1 MNLIKIKKG
10 SDFMK
15 KILLFILIL
24 TFIFVGSAYG
34 QEFPDVEGTKYE
46 EAVEFLSAYGVVNGF
61 PDGTFKPDDP
71 VTRAQISKMITIVL
85 GYEEFTTNMESS
97 FTDMDGHWAERY
109 VEVAQAFD
117 IVQGYLD
124 GTFGPDNEITYTEVI
139 TMVVRSLG
147 YTDKSLPGSWP
158 YDYLVKAGDLG
169 IVEGIPLAGE
179 QATRGDI
186 ALMTFN
192 ALFSEKGTINSSTS
206 QWKSSDKLLLSNIG
220 YGMETQVT
228 ELDIENSTL
237 YPKLS
242 AYEYYR
248 GNLYYSTEDEIVYF
262 QNVDS
267 QEVNGKIMSV
277 SNNTVVIEDENGNRR
292 PFDIAGSEI
301 IYNGMEG
308 KTISLIDSDA
318 KIVYQ
323 PENNIVDAVVG
334 RKLTRNILVSSLFSG
349 QTVYSGMYLPLD
361 GGVVNDDN
369 IFVHGDV
376 DSLYDIRTNDVVY
389 AYETDEPGYRKSYL
403 ELMVVRNK
411 VEGAMT
417 ETNNN
422 DASGFSIVGGV
433 QYNHS
438 DIYMPLSSFGPGY
451 YVEAY
456 LDYEGEVVK
465 YNLVRDL
472 QQPEDY
478 GLVIDATDS
487 TSLELPKIRLIDNSG
502 VERIYYVNI
511 ENDLIVESGG
521 FNNLIYS
528 VNLAE
533 GDIIKYNME
542 NDDKIKRMNKV
553 ELEEYDGIYDGSSK
567 ELSDIGAS
575 INSSTLIFSK
585 DEEQWN
591 KIQMESLNEFVKG
604 EYSVNEEGDYVELLI
619 IENGIITDYPDTVYS
634 VPENISKTSN
644 LEGAEVYRIYGFV
657 EGKEVY
663 IYGDPAYTETLNA
676 IENYDGQL
684 MKLDLVQDKIKSF
697 DIPDPELEFS
707 EITNIYGGKILKV
720 EGTFYEYSD
729 EVTVYTALET
739 EEAYSITGRK
749 EAADIETGDFVQL
762 YDLHGGFD
770 GIVDIIILIKK

>member
-1 MNLIKIKKG
+1 
-10 SDFMK
+10 
-15 KILLFILIL
+15 
-24 TFIFVGSAYG
+24 
-34 QEFPDVEGTKYE
+34 
-46 EAVEFLSAYGVVNGF
+46 
-61 PDGTFKPDDP
+61 
-71 VTRAQISKMITIVL
+71 
-85 GYEEFTTNMESS
+85 
-97 FTDMDGHWAERY
+97 
-109 VEVAQAFD
+109 
-117 IVQGYLD
+117 
-124 GTFGPDNEITYTEVI
+124 
-139 TMVVRSLG
+139 
-147 YTDKSLPGSWP
+147 
-158 YDYLVKAGDLG
+158 
-169 IVEGIPLAGE
+169 
-179 QATRGDI
+179 
-186 ALMTFN
+186 
-192 ALFSEKGTINSSTS
+192 
-206 QWKSSDKLLLSNIG
+206 
-220 YGMETQVT
+220 
-228 ELDIENSTL
+228 
-237 YPKLS
+237 
-242 AYEYYR
+242 
-248 GNLYYSTEDEIVYF
+248 
-262 QNVDS
+262 
-267 QEVNGKIMSV
+267 
-277 SNNTVVIEDENGNRR
+277 
-292 PFDIAGSEI
+292 
-301 IYNGMEG
+301 
-308 KTISLIDSDA
+308 
-318 KIVYQ
+318 
-323 PENNIVDAVVG
+323 
-334 RKLTRNILVSSLFSG
+334 
-349 QTVYSGMYLPLD
+349 
-361 GGVVNDDN
+361 
-369 IFVHGDV
+369 
-376 DSLYDIRTNDVVY
+376 
-389 AYETDEPGYRKSYL
+389 
-403 ELMVVRNK
+403 
-411 VEGAMT
+411 
-417 ETNNN
+417 
-422 DASGFSIVGGV
+422 
-433 QYNHS
+433 
-438 DIYMPLSSFGPGY
+438 MPLSSFGPGY